1 MALTTW
7 KGQHT
12 GAAKGY
18 DLLKKKRDALKKR
31 FHTICKNI
39 ADGKREA
46 ISELEEAHDSLERA
60 RWAAGDFSRQVESTL
75 PSQAAVHA
83 DVMVENVA
91 GVELPRMQ
99 VHFDEAEAVA
109 AAQFGMAGG
118 GREIGEAQSVWQ
130 SVVRRL
136 IVLAGL
142 QTQFAAL
149 DQSIKL
155 TARRVNALE
164 NVLLPRIIETIRY
177 IDTELDEMEREEVY
191 RVKKV
196 LEVKRRKEAEETEEA
211 AADGWGTDEGSAA
224 PAAGAAAAA
233 AGAAAAAS
241 KPKEAWEEDEEDDG
255 GLSFEQLS

>member
-1 MALTTW
+1 
-7 KGQHT
+7 
-12 GAAKGY
+12 
-18 DLLKKKRDALKKR
+18 
-31 FHTICKNI
+31 
-39 ADGKREA
+39 
-46 ISELEEAHDSLERA
+46 
-60 RWAAGDFSRQVESTL
+60 
-75 PSQAAVHA
+75 
-83 DVMVENVA
+83 MVENVA

-118 GREIGEAQSVWQ
+118 GREIGEAQTSWQ

-164 NVLLPRIIETIRY
+164 NVLLPRIVETIRY

-211 AADGWGTDEGSAA
+211 AAVGREADEEEAEA
-224 PAAGAAAAA
+224 RVAAAG
-233 AGAAAAAS
+233 GAAAAAS
-241 KPKEAWEEDEEDDG
+241 AAAAPKEAWEEEEEEDDG